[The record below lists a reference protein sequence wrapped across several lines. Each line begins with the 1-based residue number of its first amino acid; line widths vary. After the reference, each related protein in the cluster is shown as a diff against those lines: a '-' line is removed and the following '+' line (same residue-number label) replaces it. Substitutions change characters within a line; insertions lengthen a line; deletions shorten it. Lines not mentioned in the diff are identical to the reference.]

1 MPVITINGNIG
12 CGAVTIGQMVA
23 DQMHLDF
30 VDRLV
35 LTQAARLVGTPV
47 GALIDK
53 EQRVDRFRDRLGRMI
68 QTMLERSAVSGVSGE
83 PYFGRGIETLPPETY
98 MELAG
103 ETTATAQKV
112 DDKAFLDAT
121 TTVVKDLQR
130 KGDVVIIG
138 RGANVILADTPGVTH
153 VGLLAPLD
161 VRVEYMISRE
171 HFDRDEAQGYVE
183 ELDRARVAFFRKFF
197 EKVGPD
203 DPSIYHM
210 MLNMGRMESKTAAEV
225 IVHTARDLA
234 G

>member
-35 LTQAARLVGTPV
+35 LTQASRLLGTPV

-112 DDKAFLDAT
+112 DDQAFIDAT
-121 TTVVKDLQR
+121 TTVVKDLHR

-161 VRVEYMISRE
+161 VRVEYMIGRE
-171 HFDRDEAQGYVE
+171 HLDRDEAQGYVE
-183 ELDRARVAFFRKFF
+183 ELDRARIAFFRKFF

-225 IVHTARDLA
+225 IVRTARDLA